1 VHPQGP
7 GSETK
12 TDTCST
18 VLRRFSGPEAQELFL
33 LCRPEGGTT
42 DAARQAEAIYRA
54 IVDLIASEGMSLEA
68 LACETMFLRSIRED
82 LQVVLDARRR
92 VFAEAGLHS
101 CPPPTTFI
109 EQPPLTEGAR
119 LELSALAVIPHHRE
133 AWSVSHV
140 WDTPPCGCEGCSPCA
155 RVVRLADQTSLY
167 AGNVYGSGRNAFEEA
182 YSMFCSAQSLLKKGG
197 MSFREVVR
205 TWIYL
210 RDIDEDYAD
219 LNLAR
224 REFFRQSGIDVRP
237 ASTGVGGRPF
247 PDEHDF
253 SIGLY
258 AVKSQR
264 DLPVGLM
271 SAPGL
276 SEAWTYGS
284 DFSRGLRVVD
294 GNKIALH
301 VSGTASVDEAGRTV
315 HVGKCEAQVDR
326 MLMNI
331 SSLLAAQGASFRN
344 VVSAVTYVKYP
355 SDAPLLR
362 ARFHDQGFDGFPNA
376 LVAAPICRPD
386 LLCETEAVAVL
397 PLPHPGT

>member
-1 VHPQGP
+1 
-7 GSETK
+7 
-12 TDTCST
+12 
-18 VLRRFSGPEAQELFL
+18 
-33 LCRPEGGTT
+33 
-42 DAARQAEAIYRA
+42 
-54 IVDLIASEGMSLEA
+54 
-68 LACETMFLRSIRED
+68 
-82 LQVVLDARRR
+82 
-92 VFAEAGLHS
+92 
-101 CPPPTTFI
+101 
-109 EQPPLTEGAR
+109 
-119 LELSALAVIPHHRE
+119 
-133 AWSVSHV
+133 
-140 WDTPPCGCEGCSPCA
+140 
-155 RVVRLADQTSLY
+155 
-167 AGNVYGSGRNAFEEA
+167 
-182 YSMFCSAQSLLKKGG
+182 MFCSAQSLLKKGG

-344 VVSAVTYVKYP
+344 VVSAVT
-355 SDAPLLR
+355 
-362 ARFHDQGFDGFPNA
+362 
-376 LVAAPICRPD
+376 
-386 LLCETEAVAVL
+386 
-397 PLPHPGT
+397 